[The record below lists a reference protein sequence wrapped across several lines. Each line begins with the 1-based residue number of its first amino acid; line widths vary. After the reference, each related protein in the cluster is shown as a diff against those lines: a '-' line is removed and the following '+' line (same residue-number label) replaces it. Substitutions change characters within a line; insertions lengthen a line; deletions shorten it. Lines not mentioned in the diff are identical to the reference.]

1 MKCLETRRRA
11 DGLRWRRYRDDDDG
25 SIVHTVEVPAPVWR
39 AINSVGRGANRL
51 AQWQRGTDRKA
62 KRAEVLR
69 LAAAGWRLIAVESQT
84 GVPLRTVQ
92 RWVAA
97 GGPKTSKGAKHG

>member
-11 DGLRWRRYRDDDDG
+11 DGLRWRRYRDDNG
-25 SIVHTVEVPAPVWR
+25 VILHTVEVPDTVWR
-39 AINSVGRGANRL
+39 AINRVGRASDRL
-51 AQWQRGTDRKA
+51 AQWRRVVDRKV

-69 LAAAGWRLIAVESQT
+69 LAAAGWKPVAIESHT
-84 GVPLRTVQ
+84 GVPVRTVQ

-97 GGPKTSKGAKHG
+97 QHG